1 MAASINTNIASI
13 NAQRNLTL
21 NGATLNTTMQRLS
34 SGMRINSAKDDAAG
48 LAISERMNTQVKGL
62 TVASRNANDGISLAQ
77 TAEGALGKI
86 SDMLQRM
93 RELAVQAGNAT
104 NSAEDRAKLQ
114 AEFRQMSDEVDR
126 VAKTTN
132 FNGQKVL
139 DGSFGGAVF
148 QVGANS
154 GENIT
159 VGALVDTRSSQ
170 LSNINYATSATK
182 LDINDNPDPA
192 IAQYKESIPAGTLK
206 VEVAGFPAV
215 ELGEIKP
222 ATSSQERLGQVVE
235 AINNKS
241 IDHGVTA
248 YLVKKEG
255 SNEVSID
262 LMSSK
267 TDENGLPLAVT
278 FKGFTLET
286 TGLVGPSRKDLVETA
301 AASAPAYAAIPTSVA
316 AIDATNPTA
325 AQFQD
330 FEDNMTDALA
340 ADPALK
346 QLEHKWTTQLAAYNT
361 NPSQATASALATAI
375 TGAVTTYNSSVN
387 GPPALGS
394 YNSMV
399 DAKATYDAVPLEP
412 ATAKGAAADAYLIV
426 LNAYGVHP
434 AVVPNLPQPVPTL
447 PYTFTSTTPEGK
459 QREVERLQQSLGI
472 SSLNVSTT
480 HQQLDQTGIADDDIS
495 TQKGAWIA
503 LKAVDSAIDQVNT
516 ARATLGAVQA
526 RFEATVNNIDIQV
539 ENLSAARGR
548 IVDADFAKE
557 TANLS
562 RTQILQQAGTAMVSQ
577 ANQIPQQVLQL
588 LQGG

>member
-62 TVASRNANDGISLAQ
+62 TVASRNSNDGISLAQ

-104 NSAEDRAKLQ
+104 NSTEDRAKLQ

-139 DGSFGGAVF
+139 DGTFGGAVF

-159 VGALVDTRSSQ
+159 VGALVDTRSDQ
-170 LSNINYATSATK
+170 LSNINYAESSAPNVNVGYNTAS
-182 LDINDNPDPA
+182 PPA
-192 IAQYKESIPAGTLK
+192 PNTITNYNTSIPAGGLTMT
-206 VEVAGFPAV
+206 VPAV
-215 ELGEIKP
+215 VGPPAYPAITVPLGEIK
-222 ATSSQERLGQVVE
+222 ASSSPQERLGKVVE
-235 AINNKS
+235 AINNKTM
-241 IDHGVTA
+241 DHGVTA
-248 YLVKKEG
+248 YVTRKEG
-255 SNEVSID
+255 SD
-262 LMSSK
+262 LVTIEFMSSK
-267 TDENGLPLAVT
+267 TLDDGTPRNVEFGGPSFTPALTGLPGT
-278 FKGFTLET
+278 
-286 TGLVGPSRKDLVETA
+286 
-301 AASAPAYAAIPTSVA
+301 IN
-316 AIDATNPTA
+316 I
-325 AQFQD
+325 
-330 FEDNMTDALA
+330 
-340 ADPALK
+340 
-346 QLEHKWTTQLAAYNT
+346 
-361 NPSQATASALATAI
+361 
-375 TGAVTTYNSSVN
+375 
-387 GPPALGS
+387 
-394 YNSMV
+394 
-399 DAKATYDAVPLEP
+399 
-412 ATAKGAAADAYLIV
+412 
-426 LNAYGVHP
+426 VHP
-434 AVVPNLPQPVPTL
+434 ANSKVN
-447 PYTFTSTTPEGK
+447 
-459 QREVERLQQSLGI
+459 QR
-472 SSLNVSTT
+472 
-480 HQQLDQTGIADDDIS
+480 GIAEDDIS
-495 TQKGAWIA
+495 TQRGAWVA
-503 LKAVDSAIDQVNT
+503 LKAVDSAIDQVNA